1 MKEEFEGVP
10 EEGVKEDEEEE
21 VVVVIT
27 YKTARQCKFMA
38 GRCSD
43 G

>member
-10 EEGVKEDEEEE
+10 EEEMKEDEKEE

-27 YKTARQCKFMA
+27 YKTVRQSKFMA